1 MSCLKPTASKS
12 KSTYY
17 EPDDSREARSEL
29 LARGMTSASD
39 MPLQGV
45 AEISPLEEY
54 IQQLTQ
60 NYVKSETPSTYQ
72 NAIDLAS
79 KTANESSDIMSLPE
93 VQGLM
98 SQIQQAGSKES
109 NRLGRTLQLS
119 GGAGTS
125 KGRNI
130 LGQNVT
136 DMQNQ
141 MASSMSSFLNA
152 ERDRKLT
159 ATGMMAD
166 LESSKTSDL
175 LSKIS
180 TGSSISSL
188 ARQIEQQGLNAQYNQ
203 QMMPYTTLA
212 DILQSTLTNTTLSKS
227 TGGTAA
233 TFPILN
239 PLAAAMA

>member
-1 MSCLKPTASKS
+1 
-12 KSTYY
+12 
-17 EPDDSREARSEL
+17 
-29 LARGMTSASD
+29 
-39 MPLQGV
+39 
-45 AEISPLEEY
+45 
-54 IQQLTQ
+54 
-60 NYVKSETPSTYQ
+60 
-72 NAIDLAS
+72 
-79 KTANESSDIMSLPE
+79 MSLPE

>member
-1 MSCLKPTASKS
+1 MSCLKPTAAKS
-12 KSTYY
+12 KSSYY
-17 EPDDSREARSEL
+17 EPGDSAEARAEL
-29 LARGMTSASD
+29 LKRGMTSASD
-39 MPLQGV
+39 MPLQSV
-45 AEISPLEEY
+45 ADFSPLEQY
-54 IQQLTQ
+54 IQQITEK
-60 NYVKSETPSTYQ
+60 YIKSETPDTYQ

-109 NRLGRTLQLS
+109 NRLGRTLQLT
-119 GGAGTS
+119 GGAATS

-141 MASSMSSFLNA
+141 MASSMSNFLNA
-152 ERDRKLT
+152 ERARKLQ
-159 ATGMMAD
+159 ATGMMGD
-166 LESSKTSDL
+166 LQGAQTTDL

-180 TGSSISSL
+180 TGSQIGSL
-188 ARQIEQQGLNAQYNQ
+188 QRQIEQQSLDATYNQ

-212 DILQSTLTNTTLSKS
+212 DILQSTLTNTTLNKS
-227 TGGTAA
+227 SGGTAA

-239 PLAAAMA
+239 PLAAALA